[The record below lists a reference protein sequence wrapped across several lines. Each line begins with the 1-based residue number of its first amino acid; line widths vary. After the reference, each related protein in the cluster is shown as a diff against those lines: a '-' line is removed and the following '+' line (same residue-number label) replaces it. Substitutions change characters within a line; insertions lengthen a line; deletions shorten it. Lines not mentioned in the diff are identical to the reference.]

1 MANSI
6 DRLEIV
12 LLVEDDPDHVELIL
26 ASLQKVGRLIN
37 EINCVE
43 DGQKAIE
50 YMTWTGKYNKENAP
64 RPGLILLDIKLP
76 FKDGFEVLKE
86 LKSDKRFKTIPIVML
101 TTTSKSEDITRALDL
116 GANDYIVKPVSWK
129 DFEMKIR
136 SLGKYWAFISDT
148 KSRSRSNSK

>member
-1 MANSI
+1 MKASYKVNPKVVI
-6 DRLEIV
+6 DVDFTNQAELFEEV
-12 LLVEDDPDHVELIL
+12 ALVGAVF
-26 ASLQKVGRLIN
+26 
-37 EINCVE
+37 
-43 DGQKAIE
+43 GQQNG
-50 YMTWTGKYNKENAP
+50 GKYNKENAP
-64 RPGLILLDIKLP
+64 RPGIILLDIKLP

-136 SLGKYWAFISDT
+136 SLGKYWAFTSNS
-148 KSRSRSNSK
+148 KNRSRSNSK

>member
-6 DRLEIV
+6 DPLEI
-12 LLVEDDPDHVELIL
+12 LLIVEDDPDHVELIL
-26 ASLQKVGRLIN
+26 TSLQKDGRLIN
-37 EINCVE
+37 DIKCVE

-50 YMTWTGKYNKENAP
+50 YMTWIGKYNKENAP

-76 FKDGFEVLKE
+76 FKDGFEVLKV

-101 TTTSKSEDITRALDL
+101 TTTSKSTDITRALDL
-116 GANDYIVKPVSWK
+116 GANDYIVKPVQWK

-136 SLGKYWAFISDT
+136 SLGKYWAFISDS
-148 KSRSRSNSK
+148 KNRSRSNHK